1 MRSRRCT
8 CLAII
13 VMTTVVMFGFG
24 GAAAADDW
32 ETCAKAWGDTAIA
45 ACTRAIGSPRFKDRD
60 LVRLYYNRGIEYDEK
75 RDYDRAIA
83 DYNEVIHLD
92 PIYAK
97 AYCDR
102 GNAWRNKGDLD
113 RAIADYNEAIR
124 LDPKDAK
131 AYYSRG
137 IASRAKGDLDSAI
150 ADYNEAIRLDPKDA
164 AYYNNRG
171 NAWRNKGDLDRAI
184 ADYNEAIRLDPKDA
198 GCYKNRGVANLY
210 AGSLSRALA
219 DLNQASELKPKDA
232 YTALWLD
239 VVNKRSNLPSHLPQV
254 IAQLDMTRWP
264 APVIRL
270 FLGQMTPDA
279 VLAAADDPNGMIK
292 QRRVCE
298 ASFFSGELRLM
309 QGTKENAAHLF
320 RLAATDCPKT
330 LIVWSAANAELKA
343 LSSSP

>member
-1 MRSRRCT
+1 
-8 CLAII
+8 
-13 VMTTVVMFGFG
+13 MTTVVMFGFG
-24 GAAAADDW
+24 GAAAADDR

-45 ACTRAIGSPRFKDRD
+45 ACTRAIASPRFKGRD

-113 RAIADYNEAIR
+113 RAIADYNEVIR

-131 AYYSRG
+131 AYNSRG
-137 IASRAKGDLDSAI
+137 IASRAKGDLDS
-150 ADYNEAIRLDPKDA
+150 
-164 AYYNNRG
+164 
-171 NAWRNKGDLDRAI
+171 AI

-279 VLAAADDPNGMIK
+279 ALAAADDPNAMIK

>member
-45 ACTRAIGSPRFKDRD
+45 ACTRAIASPRFKERD

-124 LDPKDAK
+124 LDPKDA
-131 AYYSRG
+131 
-137 IASRAKGDLDSAI
+137 
-150 ADYNEAIRLDPKDA
+150 
-164 AYYNNRG
+164 
-171 NAWRNKGDLDRAI
+171 
-184 ADYNEAIRLDPKDA
+184 

-210 AGSLSRALA
+210 AGSLSKALA

-279 VLAAADDPNGMIK
+279 VLAAADDPNAMTK

-298 ASFFSGELRLM
+298 ASFLQR
-309 QGTKENAAHLF
+309 
-320 RLAATDCPKT
+320 R
-330 LIVWSAANAELKA
+330 IKA
-343 LSSSP
+343 DAGRKGKCCASVPTCGDGLSKNPHRVVGGQR

>member
-75 RDYDRAIA
+75 RDYDHAIA

-97 AYCDR
+97 AYCD
-102 GNAWRNKGDLD
+102 
-113 RAIADYNEAIR
+113 
-124 LDPKDAK
+124 
-131 AYYSRG
+131 
-137 IASRAKGDLDSAI
+137 
-150 ADYNEAIRLDPKDA
+150 
-164 AYYNNRG
+164 RG

-270 FLGQMTPDA
+270 FLGQMTPDV
-279 VLAAADDPNGMIK
+279 VLAAADDPNAMTK

>member
-1 MRSRRCT
+1 
-8 CLAII
+8 
-13 VMTTVVMFGFG
+13 MTTVVMFGFG

-32 ETCAKAWGDTAIA
+32 ETCANASGDTAIA
-45 ACTRAIGSPRFKDRD
+45 ACTRALASPRFKGRD

-83 DYNEVIHLD
+83 DYNEVIRLD

-124 LDPKDAK
+124 LDPKAK
-131 AYYSRG
+131 TYNNRG
-137 IASRAKGDLDSAI
+137 IASRAKGDLDRAI

-184 ADYNEAIRLDPKDA
+184 ADYNEAIRLDQDA
-198 GCYKNRGVANLY
+198 GSYKNRGVANLY
-210 AGSLSRALA
+210 AGLLSRALA

-239 VVNKRSNLPSHLPQV
+239 VVNKRSNLPSHLPQA

-279 VLAAADDPNGMIK
+279 VLAAADDPNAMTK

-298 ASFFSGELRLM
+298 ASFFSGELTLM
-309 QGTKENAAHLF
+309 QGAKENAVRLF
-320 RLAATDCPKT
+320 RLAAADCPKT

>member
-124 LDPKDAK
+124 LDPKDA
-131 AYYSRG
+131 
-137 IASRAKGDLDSAI
+137 
-150 ADYNEAIRLDPKDA
+150 
-164 AYYNNRG
+164 
-171 NAWRNKGDLDRAI
+171 
-184 ADYNEAIRLDPKDA
+184 

-279 VLAAADDPNGMIK
+279 VLAAADDPNAMTK

-298 ASFFSGELRLM
+298 ASFFSGELTLM
-309 QGTKENAAHLF
+309 QGAKENAARLF
-320 RLAATDCPKT
+320 RLAAGDCPKT

>member
-24 GAAAADDW
+24 GAAAADDR

-124 LDPKDAK
+124 LDPKDA
-131 AYYSRG
+131 
-137 IASRAKGDLDSAI
+137 
-150 ADYNEAIRLDPKDA
+150 
-164 AYYNNRG
+164 AYYNHRG

-279 VLAAADDPNGMIK
+279 VLAAADDPNAMTK

-298 ASFFSGELRLM
+298 ASFFSGELTLM

>member
-1 MRSRRCT
+1 MRRREFITLLGGAAAAWPAFAQSQYASTRRCT
-8 CLAII
+8 CLAITA
-13 VMTTVVMFGFG
+13 MTTVVMFGFG
-24 GAAAADDW
+24 GAAAADDR

-124 LDPKDAK
+124 LDPKDA
-131 AYYSRG
+131 
-137 IASRAKGDLDSAI
+137 
-150 ADYNEAIRLDPKDA
+150 

-210 AGSLSRALA
+210 AGSLSKALA

-279 VLAAADDPNGMIK
+279 VLAAADDPNAMIK

-343 LSSSP
+343 LSS

>member
-24 GAAAADDW
+24 RAAAADDR

-97 AYCDR
+97 AYCD
-102 GNAWRNKGDLD
+102 
-113 RAIADYNEAIR
+113 
-124 LDPKDAK
+124 
-131 AYYSRG
+131 
-137 IASRAKGDLDSAI
+137 
-150 ADYNEAIRLDPKDA
+150 
-164 AYYNNRG
+164 RG

-279 VLAAADDPNGMIK
+279 VLAAADDPNAMTK

>member
-1 MRSRRCT
+1 MRRREFITLLGGAAAAWPAFAQSQYASTRRCT

-13 VMTTVVMFGFG
+13 AMTTVVMFGFG
-24 GAAAADDW
+24 GAAAADDR

-124 LDPKDAK
+124 LDPKDA
-131 AYYSRG
+131 
-137 IASRAKGDLDSAI
+137 
-150 ADYNEAIRLDPKDA
+150 
-164 AYYNNRG
+164 
-171 NAWRNKGDLDRAI
+171 
-184 ADYNEAIRLDPKDA
+184 

-210 AGSLSRALA
+210 AGSLSKALA

-239 VVNKRSNLPSHLPQV
+239 VVNKRSNLPSHLPQA

-279 VLAAADDPNGMIK
+279 ALAAADDPNAMIK
-292 QRRVCE
+292 QRVCE

>member
-1 MRSRRCT
+1 
-8 CLAII
+8 
-13 VMTTVVMFGFG
+13 MTTVVMFGFG

-75 RDYDRAIA
+75 RDYDHAIA

-113 RAIADYNEAIR
+113 RAIADYNEVIR

-131 AYYSRG
+131 AYNSRG

-164 AYYNNRG
+164 G
-171 NAWRNKGDLDRAI
+171 S
-184 ADYNEAIRLDPKDA
+184 
-198 GCYKNRGVANLY
+198 YKNRGVANLY

-239 VVNKRSNLPSHLPQV
+239 VVNKRSNLPSRLPQA

>member
-1 MRSRRCT
+1 MRSRRRT

-13 VMTTVVMFGFG
+13 AMTTVVMFGFG

-32 ETCAKAWGDTAIA
+32 ETCAKASGDTAIA
-45 ACTRAIGSPRFKDRD
+45 ACTRAIASPRFKGRD

-75 RDYDRAIA
+75 RDYDHAIA

-124 LDPKDAK
+124 LDPKDA
-131 AYYSRG
+131 
-137 IASRAKGDLDSAI
+137 
-150 ADYNEAIRLDPKDA
+150 
-164 AYYNNRG
+164 
-171 NAWRNKGDLDRAI
+171 
-184 ADYNEAIRLDPKDA
+184 

-210 AGSLSRALA
+210 AGSLSKALA

-279 VLAAADDPNGMIK
+279 ALAAADDPNAMIK

>member
-1 MRSRRCT
+1 MRSRRRT

-13 VMTTVVMFGFG
+13 AMTTVVMFGFG

-83 DYNEVIHLD
+83 DYNEVIRLD

-97 AYCDR
+97 AYCD
-102 GNAWRNKGDLD
+102 
-113 RAIADYNEAIR
+113 
-124 LDPKDAK
+124 
-131 AYYSRG
+131 
-137 IASRAKGDLDSAI
+137 
-150 ADYNEAIRLDPKDA
+150 
-164 AYYNNRG
+164 RG

-270 FLGQMTPDA
+270 FLGQMTPDV
-279 VLAAADDPNGMIK
+279 VLAAADDPNAMTK

-298 ASFFSGELRLM
+298 ASFFSGELTLM
-309 QGTKENAAHLF
+309 QGTKENAARLF
-320 RLAATDCPKT
+320 RLAAADCPKT

>member
-113 RAIADYNEAIR
+113 RAIADYNEVIR

-131 AYYSRG
+131 AYNSRG
-137 IASRAKGDLDSAI
+137 IASRAKGDLDS
-150 ADYNEAIRLDPKDA
+150 
-164 AYYNNRG
+164 
-171 NAWRNKGDLDRAI
+171 AI

-239 VVNKRSNLPSHLPQV
+239 VVNKRSNLPSRLPQA

>member
-97 AYCDR
+97 AYCD
-102 GNAWRNKGDLD
+102 
-113 RAIADYNEAIR
+113 
-124 LDPKDAK
+124 
-131 AYYSRG
+131 
-137 IASRAKGDLDSAI
+137 
-150 ADYNEAIRLDPKDA
+150 
-164 AYYNNRG
+164 RG

>member
-13 VMTTVVMFGFG
+13 AMTTVVMFGFG

-124 LDPKDAK
+124 LDPKDA
-131 AYYSRG
+131 
-137 IASRAKGDLDSAI
+137 
-150 ADYNEAIRLDPKDA
+150 
-164 AYYNNRG
+164 
-171 NAWRNKGDLDRAI
+171 
-184 ADYNEAIRLDPKDA
+184 

-210 AGSLSRALA
+210 AGSLSKALA

>member
-1 MRSRRCT
+1 MRRREFITLLGGAAAAWPAFAQSQYASTRRC
-8 CLAII
+8 II
-13 VMTTVVMFGFG
+13 AMTTVVMFGFG
-24 GAAAADDW
+24 GAAAADDR

-45 ACTRAIGSPRFKDRD
+45 ACTRAIASPRFKERD

-124 LDPKDAK
+124 LDPKDA
-131 AYYSRG
+131 
-137 IASRAKGDLDSAI
+137 
-150 ADYNEAIRLDPKDA
+150 
-164 AYYNNRG
+164 
-171 NAWRNKGDLDRAI
+171 
-184 ADYNEAIRLDPKDA
+184 

-210 AGSLSRALA
+210 AGSLSKALA

-239 VVNKRSNLPSHLPQV
+239 VVNKRSNLPSRLPQA
-254 IAQLDMTRWP
+254 IAQLDMTKWP
-264 APVIRL
+264 APIIRL
-270 FLGQMTPDA
+270 FVGQMTPEA
-279 VLAAADDPNGMIK
+279 VLAAANDPIGD
-292 QRRVCE
+292 RE
-298 ASFFSGELRLM
+298 ATIVDYQVPLMSGPAR
-309 QGTKENAAHLF
+309 
-320 RLAATDCPKT
+320 
-330 LIVWSAANAELKA
+330 
-343 LSSSP
+343 

>member
-1 MRSRRCT
+1 
-8 CLAII
+8 
-13 VMTTVVMFGFG
+13 MTTVVMFGFG
-24 GAAAADDW
+24 RAAAADDR

-97 AYCDR
+97 AYCD
-102 GNAWRNKGDLD
+102 
-113 RAIADYNEAIR
+113 
-124 LDPKDAK
+124 
-131 AYYSRG
+131 
-137 IASRAKGDLDSAI
+137 
-150 ADYNEAIRLDPKDA
+150 
-164 AYYNNRG
+164 RG

>member
-1 MRSRRCT
+1 
-8 CLAII
+8 
-13 VMTTVVMFGFG
+13 MTTVVMFGFG

-45 ACTRAIGSPRFKDRD
+45 ACTRAIASPRFKERD

-124 LDPKDAK
+124 LDPKDA
-131 AYYSRG
+131 
-137 IASRAKGDLDSAI
+137 
-150 ADYNEAIRLDPKDA
+150 
-164 AYYNNRG
+164 
-171 NAWRNKGDLDRAI
+171 
-184 ADYNEAIRLDPKDA
+184 

-210 AGSLSRALA
+210 AGSLSKALA

-298 ASFFSGELRLM
+298 ASFLQR
-309 QGTKENAAHLF
+309 
-320 RLAATDCPKT
+320 R
-330 LIVWSAANAELKA
+330 IKA
-343 LSSSP
+343 DAGRKGKCCASVPTCGDGLSKNPHRVVGGQR

>member
-1 MRSRRCT
+1 MRRREFITLLGGAAAAWPAFAQSQYASTRRCT

-13 VMTTVVMFGFG
+13 AMTTVVMFGFG

-124 LDPKDAK
+124 LDPKDA
-131 AYYSRG
+131 
-137 IASRAKGDLDSAI
+137 
-150 ADYNEAIRLDPKDA
+150 
-164 AYYNNRG
+164 
-171 NAWRNKGDLDRAI
+171 
-184 ADYNEAIRLDPKDA
+184 

-210 AGSLSRALA
+210 AGSLSKALA

-279 VLAAADDPNGMIK
+279 ALAAADDPNAMIK

-309 QGTKENAAHLF
+309 HGTKENAAHLF

>member
-1 MRSRRCT
+1 MRRREFITLLGGAAAAWPAFAQSQYASTRRCT

-13 VMTTVVMFGFG
+13 AMTTVVMFGFG
-24 GAAAADDW
+24 GAAAADDR

-124 LDPKDAK
+124 LDPKDA
-131 AYYSRG
+131 
-137 IASRAKGDLDSAI
+137 
-150 ADYNEAIRLDPKDA
+150 
-164 AYYNNRG
+164 
-171 NAWRNKGDLDRAI
+171 
-184 ADYNEAIRLDPKDA
+184 

-210 AGSLSRALA
+210 AGSLSKALA

>member
-124 LDPKDAK
+124 LDPKDA
-131 AYYSRG
+131 
-137 IASRAKGDLDSAI
+137 
-150 ADYNEAIRLDPKDA
+150 
-164 AYYNNRG
+164 
-171 NAWRNKGDLDRAI
+171 
-184 ADYNEAIRLDPKDA
+184 

-210 AGSLSRALA
+210 AGSLSKALA

>member
-32 ETCAKAWGDTAIA
+32 ETCAKASGDTAIA
-45 ACTRAIGSPRFKDRD
+45 ACTRAIASPRFKGRD

-124 LDPKDAK
+124 LDPKDA
-131 AYYSRG
+131 
-137 IASRAKGDLDSAI
+137 
-150 ADYNEAIRLDPKDA
+150 
-164 AYYNNRG
+164 
-171 NAWRNKGDLDRAI
+171 
-184 ADYNEAIRLDPKDA
+184 

-210 AGSLSRALA
+210 AGSLSKALA

>member
-13 VMTTVVMFGFG
+13 VMTSVVMFGFG

-124 LDPKDAK
+124 LDPKDA
-131 AYYSRG
+131 
-137 IASRAKGDLDSAI
+137 
-150 ADYNEAIRLDPKDA
+150 
-164 AYYNNRG
+164 
-171 NAWRNKGDLDRAI
+171 
-184 ADYNEAIRLDPKDA
+184 

-210 AGSLSRALA
+210 AGSLSKALA

>member
-13 VMTTVVMFGFG
+13 VMTSVVMFGFG

-45 ACTRAIGSPRFKDRD
+45 ACTRAIASPRFKERD

-124 LDPKDAK
+124 LDPKDA
-131 AYYSRG
+131 
-137 IASRAKGDLDSAI
+137 
-150 ADYNEAIRLDPKDA
+150 
-164 AYYNNRG
+164 
-171 NAWRNKGDLDRAI
+171 
-184 ADYNEAIRLDPKDA
+184 

-210 AGSLSRALA
+210 AGSLSKALA

-279 VLAAADDPNGMIK
+279 ALAAADDPNAMIK

>member
-1 MRSRRCT
+1 MRRREFITLLGGAAAAWPAFAQSQYASIRRCT

-13 VMTTVVMFGFG
+13 AMTTVVMFGFG
-24 GAAAADDW
+24 GAAAADDR

-97 AYCDR
+97 AYCD
-102 GNAWRNKGDLD
+102 
-113 RAIADYNEAIR
+113 
-124 LDPKDAK
+124 
-131 AYYSRG
+131 
-137 IASRAKGDLDSAI
+137 
-150 ADYNEAIRLDPKDA
+150 
-164 AYYNNRG
+164 RG